1 MGIKMSTSSTI
12 SNLLK
17 NIPWLEVLANI
28 LKNGRKLILG
38 LSHEGMY
45 EVLEYEAVLELL
57 DRNGKKA
64 RYKKRKKI
72 RYLQDNIIAYQD
84 YAWGDGEILRAY
96 RCTPGKSV
104 DRYRFDYKTHILIS
118 LREVKNRGDIDEF
131 NIQWK
136 MKNVFL
142 KPDESWTTD
151 ISNRT
156 KNLRISVIFPK
167 ERHPTRL
174 ALVENNQRKTQSLSS
189 EQKKRLPNG
198 RLRVTW
204 EVKKPRLYEHYI
216 IKWSW

>member
-1 MGIKMSTSSTI
+1 MSTPSVI
-12 SNLLK
+12 SKLLI
-17 NIPWLEVLANI
+17 NIPWLEVLTNI
-28 LKNGRKLILG
+28 LKNGRKLIRG

-45 EVLEYEAVLELL
+45 EVLEYDAVLELL

-96 RCTPGKSV
+96 RCTPGKPV

-131 NIQWK
+131 NIQWN

-142 KPDESWTTD
+142 KSDESWTTD
-151 ISNRT
+151 VSNRT

-167 ERHPTRL
+167 GRHPTRL
-174 ALVENNQRKTQSLSS
+174 VLVENNQRKTRNLSS